1 MPAVAVKKK
10 SAAGLLSSQQHPG
23 KKTMSAAASLEDAED
38 EKVFLER
45 SVEFSQEGDQLMQK
59 RQYVKALQFYE
70 QAKKLMPKGHELSS
84 SVDANRAECYL
95 LMNRH
100 ADAVSAASDALKMN
114 AENAQALVTRAKA
127 YVSTQNE
134 TRAKKDIAQA
144 HALVPNDA
152 QIKQLHD
159 IIHGIGNGKT
169 PAGLGG
175 MLLWECTP
183 LGKGR
188 AGRGKRSEKT

>member
-10 SAAGLLSSQQHPG
+10 SAGLLSSQQQHPG
-23 KKTMSAAASLEDAED
+23 KKTLSAAASLEDAED

-45 SVEFSQEGDQLMQK
+45 SVEFSEEGDQLMQK

-100 ADAVSAASDALKMN
+100 ADAVSAAPAGAWDCDSRADF
-114 AENAQALVTRAKA
+114 AECGP
-127 YVSTQNE
+127 VSTG
-134 TRAKKDIAQA
+134 R
-144 HALVPNDA
+144 
-152 QIKQLHD
+152 
-159 IIHGIGNGKT
+159 T
-169 PAGLGG
+169 P
-175 MLLWECTP
+175 W
-183 LGKGR
+183 
-188 AGRGKRSEKT
+188 SV

>member
-10 SAAGLLSSQQHPG
+10 SAGLLSSQQQHPG

-45 SVEFSQEGDQLMQK
+45 SVEFSEEGDQLMQK

-127 YVSTQNE
+127 YVSTQNK
-134 TRAKKDIAQA
+134 TRA
-144 HALVPNDA
+144 
-152 QIKQLHD
+152 
-159 IIHGIGNGKT
+159 
-169 PAGLGG
+169 
-175 MLLWECTP
+175 
-183 LGKGR
+183 
-188 AGRGKRSEKT
+188 

>member
-10 SAAGLLSSQQHPG
+10 SGLLSGSQHPG

-100 ADAVSAASDALKMN
+100 ADEVSEM
-114 AENAQALVTRAKA
+114 
-127 YVSTQNE
+127 
-134 TRAKKDIAQA
+134 
-144 HALVPNDA
+144 
-152 QIKQLHD
+152 
-159 IIHGIGNGKT
+159 
-169 PAGLGG
+169 
-175 MLLWECTP
+175 
-183 LGKGR
+183 
-188 AGRGKRSEKT
+188 AGRVENERGERASVGDEGEGVREHAKRNESEEGYRASARIGA